1 MNAIGNQLAPCVKC
15 ISLFYRLLHYNFE
28 QAKTV
33 LGAPLPSIA
42 RFAEEQSPE
51 QRDRIFDELNTLA
64 VVYRQPSSA
73 FATTAPAHEEVRNIQ
88 ATHDAVSRIG
98 PLLSSTRLLWR
109 VSNSVCFCHQCSR
122 SWR

>member
-1 MNAIGNQLAPCVKC
+1 M
-15 ISLFYRLLHYNFE
+15 
-28 QAKTV
+28 

-73 FATTAPAHEEVRNIQ
+73 FATTAPAHEEVSSSQDHSILECILCTYNLMSS
-88 ATHDAVSRIG
+88 THLLWGIG
-98 PLLSSTRLLWR
+98 SLHLLLPLLPPS
-109 VSNSVCFCHQCSR
+109 
-122 SWR
+122 